1 MSDVILAGFWLIV
14 SSLGVALGVGLYGL
28 PTIIAIIRKSPNI
41 ALIATVNLVLGGL
54 VVPWWIA
61 LAMALW
67 ATDRRGDVTVVQT
80 TNVPPAP
87 HAVLHPVV
95 QADSYRPA
103 LSAPPAA
110 HPAQPPTLSSSHVG
124 ERDLRPYPQQQRFGP
139 ISPYG
144 EAPSASQGP
153 AADQRK

>member
-1 MSDVILAGFWLIV
+1 MSDVIPAGFWLVV

-28 PTIIAIIRKSPNI
+28 PTIIAIVRKSPNI

-67 ATDRRGDVTVVQT
+67 SADRRGDVTVIQT
-80 TNVPPAP
+80 TNVPSGPPAGP
-87 HAVLHPVV
+87 HPVV

-103 LSAPPAA
+103 LSAPPAT
-110 HPAQPPTLSSSHVG
+110 HPAQPPMLSSHAG
-124 ERDLRPYPQQQRFGP
+124 AQEAWQYRQQRQFAP
-139 ISPYG
+139 TSPYSD
-144 EAPSASQGP
+144 APSASQRS
-153 AADQRK
+153 AADQSQ